1 MSNINKSPI
10 LIFGASGAIGSSA
23 AHILK
28 KINTNYYYQIVITT
42 KISKV

>member
-28 KINTNYYYQIVITT
+28 KINTIYYCQIVRIT
-42 KISKV
+42 KILKI

>member
-23 AHILK
+23 AQHIEK
-28 KINTNYYYQIVITT
+28 K
-42 KISKV
+42 

>member
-23 AHILK
+23 AHIK
-28 KINTNYYYQIVITT
+28 KINTTYYYQIVRTT
-42 KISKV
+42 KILKV